1 MEPHTQISS
10 LYTWI
15 TTLFSNTRIIYL
27 LRDPNHCAKKK
38 KKKKKKKRKKLNT
51 HLIYIILNQHATV
64 HSLMLWKIKNRTE
77 REKHFFFK
85 NRSMINRLV
94 SNSLCLKV

>member
-27 LRDPNHCAKKK
+27 LRDPNHCAKRKKRKKRKK
-38 KKKKKKKRKKLNT
+38 KKKKKKKKNRKK
-51 HLIYIILNQHATV
+51 
-64 HSLMLWKIKNRTE
+64 KEKKKKKKKKEKN
-77 REKHFFFK
+77 
-85 NRSMINRLV
+85 
-94 SNSLCLKV
+94 

>member
-38 KKKKKKKRKKLNT
+38 KKKEKKEKKKK
-51 HLIYIILNQHATV
+51 
-64 HSLMLWKIKNRTE
+64 IKYTFNLHNFKSACDCT
-77 REKHFFFK
+77 FF
-85 NRSMINRLV
+85 NALED
-94 SNSLCLKV
+94 